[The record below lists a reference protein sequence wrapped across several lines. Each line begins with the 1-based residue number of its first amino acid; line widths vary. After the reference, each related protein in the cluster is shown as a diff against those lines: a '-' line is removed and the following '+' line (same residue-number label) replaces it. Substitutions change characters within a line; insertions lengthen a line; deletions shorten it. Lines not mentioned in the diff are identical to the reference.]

1 MPRLVWLLLVFVLVP
16 ACAAPPRPAP
26 HSYVL
31 AVLRTGP
38 RADPLPADEQRTV
51 FAGHFENMERL
62 ATEGKLL
69 LAGPFGS
76 DRSDPARRGLF
87 VLATA
92 DRATAERW
100 AGTDPGVQAGVF
112 ESAFY
117 SLQVLFDVRS
127 VHAADLMRRETAQRE
142 GRTPKPGDGAR
153 GYALLTVDD
162 AKKAAVLVGAPFV
175 VAEARLDGAAAL
187 IWIDAPNA
195 QAARELLQPFL
206 AKLGAHQVEDWFG
219 TDRLAALSPTRR

>member
-142 GRTPKPGDGAR
+142 GRTPKPGDWAR